1 MNNDSGTE
9 IADAT
14 AIRKSELLTRS
25 SRRSHTGLPLA
36 YDVPKSPVSNP
47 FNHSK

>member
-25 SRRSHTGLPLA
+25 SRIHTGLPLA